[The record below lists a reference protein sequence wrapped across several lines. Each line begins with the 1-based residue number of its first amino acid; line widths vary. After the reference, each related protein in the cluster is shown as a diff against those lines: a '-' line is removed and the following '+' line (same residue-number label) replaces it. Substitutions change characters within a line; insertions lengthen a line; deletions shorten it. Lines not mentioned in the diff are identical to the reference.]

1 MGIDSE
7 DVITIG
13 DKLLERHPDA
23 FTGDFE
29 TNRRKVKELTDLQ
42 SQHVCNRVAGYITRS
57 YPDGID

>member
-13 DKLLERHPDA
+13 DKLLERYPDA
-23 FTGDFE
+23 FSTDFE
-29 TNRRKVKELTDLQ
+29 TNRRRVQELTDLQ

-57 YPDGID
+57 YPDGTD